1 MNDRKKKIEK
11 TSIVEVEIDY
21 VTRAKQVMEKLKKNE
36 KFLTTTQIRKV
47 LAMANRIDNN
57 IKLND
62 LNKEDN
68 LPEYIENDIL
78 SMKVKLVYQMGRYE
92 EVRLFVKE
100 SRIDKEIDKLK
111 NGKVLDFKKFFN
123 YLEALVA
130 YRKLQGGDR

>member
-1 MNDRKKKIEK
+1 MNDRKKIEK